1 MMTAD
6 ARPLQS
12 ASGMAGKVTSGS
24 AVPPPRTPRP
34 PRAAIPHSFTLGWR
48 ERSIRKLER
57 RHLTEKI
64 LAWEPIARFRNDAAY
79 RTRVLDY
86 VCVAGL
92 AFVFALSAYLIS
104 IRD

>member
-1 MMTAD
+1 MITVD

-12 ASGMAGKVTSGS
+12 ASGMGGKETSGS

-34 PRAAIPHSFTLGWR
+34 PRAPIPHSFTFGWR
-48 ERSIRKLER
+48 ESSIRKLEKR
-57 RHLTEKI
+57 QLTEVV
-64 LAWEPIARFRNDAAY
+64 LAWEPLARFRTDPEY

-86 VCVAGL
+86 LAVAGL